1 MKSTKI
7 IVLVFLTAL
16 GALLITACGAG
27 LVPQMSYQ
35 GVLTNENGQPLNG
48 TVQFTYR
55 LFNTGSG
62 GTELYSQTENV
73 AVTDGLFNSVVG
85 PSTIVAGL
93 TPEDLTKPLFLEI
106 QVANGVYTETLTPR
120 QRLYGSP
127 YAFTLMPGA
136 VISST
141 MPGDIFRASG
151 VNAVLSVNNSY
162 DGDPISD
169 PALPA
174 LRVIG
179 ETGIELAAPSPTEDN
194 GTLFS
199 DQSKTSS
206 DLFIYS
212 NDNIQLY
219 VDNDNNEQGVFAF
232 IGTPGTCQI
241 VAGNL
246 SCSGTKSASVRIA
259 EEDRLLYAVESPEVW
274 FEDFG
279 SGTLADGQATV
290 TFEPLFAQSVNPSV
304 DYHVF
309 LTPLGDCNGLF
320 VAEKTPTGFTVRELN
335 GGSSAIAFDYRIVAK
350 RAGYEDVR
358 MELVDIHLE
367 EE

>member
-7 IVLVFLTAL
+7 IALVFLTAL
-16 GALLITACGAG
+16 GALLITACSGG
-27 LVPQMSYQ
+27 LLPQMSYQ
-35 GVLTNENGQPLNG
+35 GVLTDENGQPINA

-55 LFNTGSG
+55 LFNIGSG
-62 GTELYSQTENV
+62 GSALYSQTEDV

-93 TPEDLTKPLFLEI
+93 TPEDLTEPLYLEI
-106 QVANGVYTETLTPR
+106 QVANGVFTETLTPR

-141 MPGDIFRASG
+141 MPGNLFSPNGIHG
-151 VNAVLSVNNSY
+151 VLSVNNSY
-162 DGDPISD
+162 AGDTSD

-179 ETGIELAAPSPTEDN
+179 ERGLELVSPTSDD
-194 GTLFS
+194 GTIFS
-199 DQSKTSS
+199 DQSRTSS
-206 DLFIYS
+206 DIFVYS
-212 NDNIQLY
+212 KDNIQVY
-219 VDNDNNEQGVFAF
+219 VDNDNNETGAF
-232 IGTPGTCQI
+232 IVLASPGSCSI
-241 VAGNL
+241 ADGGDLN
-246 SCSGTKSASVRIA
+246 CSGTKSASVQVA
-259 EEDRLLYAVESPEVW
+259 NEERLLYAVESPGVW

-279 SGTLADGQATV
+279 SGALVGGQATV
-290 TFEPLFAQSVNPSV
+290 TIEPLFGKTVNLSA

-309 LTPLGDCNGLF
+309 LTPLGDCNGLY
-320 VAEKTPTGFTVRELN
+320 VAEKTATGFSVRELN
-335 GGSSAIAFDYRIVAK
+335 GGAASIAFDYRIVAK

-358 MELVDIHLE
+358 MEISNLTAYED
-367 EE
+367 

>member
-1 MKSTKI
+1 MKPIKNI
-7 IVLVFLTAL
+7 IFVFLTAL
-16 GALLITACGAG
+16 GALLITTCSAG
-27 LVPQMSYQ
+27 LTPQMSYQ
-35 GVLTNENGQPLNG
+35 GVLTDENGQPMNG
-48 TVQFTYR
+48 SVQLTYR
-55 LFNTGSG
+55 LFHEGSG
-62 GTELYSQTENV
+62 GSELYSQTEDV
-73 AVTDGLFNSVVG
+73 AVTNGLFHSVVG
-85 PSTIVAGL
+85 PSTVVAGL
-93 TPEDLTKPLFLEI
+93 TPEDLTEPLYLEV

-141 MPGDIFRASG
+141 MTSNLFRPNG
-151 VNAVLSVNNSY
+151 INAVVSVNNSY

-169 PALPA
+169 PSLPA

-179 ETGIELAAPSPTEDN
+179 ETGIELASPTDDN
-194 GTLFS
+194 GTIFS
-199 DQSKTSS
+199 DQSTTSS

-246 SCSGTKSASVRIA
+246 SCSGTKSASVQIA
-259 EEDRLLYAVESPEVW
+259 EEDRLLYAVESPGVW

-279 SGTLADGQATV
+279 SGTLVGGQATV
-290 TFEPLFAQSVNPSV
+290 TIEPLFAQSINLGAA
-304 DYHVF
+304 YHVF
-309 LTPLGDCNGLF
+309 ITPLGDCNGLYI
-320 VAEKTPTGFTVRELN
+320 AEKTATGFTVQELN
-335 GGSSAIAFDYRIVAK
+335 GGTAEVAFDYRIVAK
-350 RAGYEDVR
+350 RAGYEDIR
-358 MELVDIHLE
+358 MELSNISLE
-367 EE
+367 DE